1 MLTITI
7 LVVALHTPQR
17 GHYVGFYHHKPSINN
32 LIFST
37 TQKAL
42 PVSGKAFCGKR
53 RKRRNK
59 G

>member
-1 MLTITI
+1 MIGL
-7 LVVALHTPQR
+7 
-17 GHYVGFYHHKPSINN
+17 
-32 LIFST
+32 FST

-42 PVSGKAFCGKR
+42 PIPGKAFCGKR